1 VHSRSAAHPLAE
13 PPPRPRHILF
23 VFAWIVVGGEETE
36 VRLLARSLPRDRY
49 RLAVV
54 GCFRKEG
61 MPTTSAD
68 QLRALG
74 VEVDETPYTL
84 SYEDTVA
91 YLAARIRRERPDVVV
106 ATQGVRDII
115 GAYDQ
120 LLPAERPPLIEHGG
134 LVDEA
139 ALTPKLHTARY
150 IGVWDAITAAAAGRM
165 DRADHALTLP
175 SMVDLAEFDP
185 AQRPA
190 VRAELG
196 LTDAE
201 IVVGWVGRFDPK
213 KRVEDFVAAAQTA
226 ARARPDLRFVLIGG
240 PDAFFPE
247 YRARLVAAATAALGS
262 RVQFLG
268 DRPDV
273 PRLLSGLD
281 ALVWLSQNEGMPHVI
296 AEAGA
301 AHLPVI
307 ATRDGGTPQQITDGV
322 SGLFVPHSDPPAVA
336 AALLRLAA
344 DPALRARL
352 GAALHAHVAHT
363 YAVPV
368 VVAAWEAVFAAVIR
382 ERAAGGLHREGTQD
396 AQVLGE
402 GSSARY

>member
-1 VHSRSAAHPLAE
+1 MQIHSVADPLAAT
-13 PPPRPRHILF
+13 PPRPLHILF

-36 VRLLARSLPRDRY
+36 VRLLARNLPHARY
-49 RLAVV
+49 RLSVV
-54 GCFRKEG
+54 GCFRKAG

-74 VEVDETPYTL
+74 VAVDETPYTL

-91 YLAARIRRERPDVVV
+91 YLADRIRRERPDVVV

-139 ALTPKLHTARY
+139 ALTPKRYTARY

-165 DRADHALTLP
+165 DRPDHALTLP

-185 AQRPA
+185 TQRMA

-196 LTDAE
+196 LTDGDLA
-201 IVVGWVGRFDPK
+201 VGWVGRFDPK
-213 KRVEDFVAAAQTA
+213 KRVEDFVAAAQMA
-226 ARARPDLRFVLIGG
+226 AVARPDLCFVLIGG

-247 YRARLVAAATAALGS
+247 YRARLLAAATAALGN

-281 ALVWLSQNEGMPHVI
+281 AFVWLSQNEGMPHVI

-301 AHLPVI
+301 ACLPVI

-322 SGLFVPHSDPPAVA
+322 SGLFVPHRDPPAVA
-336 AALLRLAA
+336 AAILRLAA
-344 DPALRARL
+344 DPALRVRL
-352 GAALHAHVAHT
+352 GAALHAHIAQT

-382 ERAAGGLHREGTQD
+382 ERGDDGLHREAAED
-396 AQVLGE
+396 AKVSINPQSG
-402 GSSARY
+402 A

>member
-1 VHSRSAAHPLAE
+1 MTETPPL
-13 PPPRPRHILF
+13 PRNILF

-54 GCFRKEG
+54 GCFRKAG

-74 VEVDETPYTL
+74 VAVDETPYTL
-84 SYEDTVA
+84 SYEETVT

-115 GAYDQ
+115 GAYEQ

-139 ALTPKLHTARY
+139 ALTPKIYTARY
-150 IGVWDAITAAAAGRM
+150 IGVWDAITAAAAQRM
-165 DRADHALTLP
+165 DRPDHALTLP
-175 SMVDLAEFDP
+175 SMVDLTEFDP
-185 AQRPA
+185 AHRSP
-190 VRAELG
+190 VRAAWG
-196 LTDAE
+196 LTASD

-213 KRVEDFVAAAQTA
+213 KRVEDFLAAAQLA
-226 ARARPDLRFVLIGG
+226 AAERPDLRFVLIGG

-247 YRARLVAAATAALGS
+247 YRARLMTEATAALGS

-301 AHLPVI
+301 AGLPVI
-307 ATRDGGTPQQITDGV
+307 ATRDGGTPEQITDGV
-322 SGLFVPHSDPPAVA
+322 SGLFVPHGDPPAVA
-336 AALLRLAA
+336 VAILRLAA

-352 GAALHAHVAHT
+352 GAALHAKVAQE

-382 ERAAGGLHREGTQD
+382 EHENDGLHHEDTKHTKTFT
-396 AQVLGE
+396 A
-402 GSSARY
+402 